1 MATVAVAQPAPKVAV
16 DVGADTA
23 NPQDEA
29 AFVIDEQYTL
39 TFKQLDYS
47 VTTPKWMPAALT
59 EGTPG
64 ETKQILHSISGHTS
78 SGHTLAIVGSS
89 GAGKTTLLDYLA
101 MVPEHMGGVRTGE
114 VRVNG
119 APLTKRFFKK
129 KCAYVTQDNRLWGAL
144 TGRAIAMSWERVLR
158 RWRPALFIRYL
169 SRTWA

>member
-64 ETKQILHSISGHTS
+64 PRRAHSEEAT
-78 SGHTLAIVGSS
+78 
-89 GAGKTTLLDYLA
+89 
-101 MVPEHMGGVRTGE
+101 
-114 VRVNG
+114 
-119 APLTKRFFKK
+119 
-129 KCAYVTQDNRLWGAL
+129 
-144 TGRAIAMSWERVLR
+144 AMS
-158 RWRPALFIRYL
+158 
-169 SRTWA
+169 